1 MGIQSLC
8 GNGGKPTQP
17 NNRKELIMCHECGD
31 DDDEP
36 EFSSDAIEQLQQMP
50 EDVRNEIISELQD
63 HMNYIMEKA
72 EENGFLFELITQ
84 WPRQKVAM
92 YEAAVVM
99 QRQVLRDEENYN

>member
-1 MGIQSLC
+1 MNKEEPLTHKHKYFILYMSIYSYIGGIGVKRLDCDICEELC
-8 GNGGKPTQP
+8 EHPQ
-17 NNRKELIMCHECGD
+17 
-31 DDDEP
+31 
-36 EFSSDAIEQLQQMP
+36 AICLA
-50 EDVRNEIISELQD
+50 RNELISELQD

>member
-1 MGIQSLC
+1 
-8 GNGGKPTQP
+8 
-17 NNRKELIMCHECGD
+17 
-31 DDDEP
+31 
-36 EFSSDAIEQLQQMP
+36 
-50 EDVRNEIISELQD
+50 
-63 HMNYIMEKA
+63 MEKA

>member
-1 MGIQSLC
+1 
-8 GNGGKPTQP
+8 
-17 NNRKELIMCHECGD
+17 MCHECGD
-31 DDDEP
+31 DDES

-50 EDVRNEIISELQD
+50 EDVRNELISELQD